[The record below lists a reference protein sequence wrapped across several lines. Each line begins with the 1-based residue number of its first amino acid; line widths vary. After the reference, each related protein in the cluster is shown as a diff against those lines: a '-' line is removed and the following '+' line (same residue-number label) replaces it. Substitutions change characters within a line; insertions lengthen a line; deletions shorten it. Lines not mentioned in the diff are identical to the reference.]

1 MVKRNSSAS
10 KTNASGTGKILRA
23 TSAQRQWEESCRE
36 IVVYLRSGTFRPVS
50 NSCLLDGG
58 AEIRERASRT

>member
-23 TSAQRQWEESCRE
+23 TSAQRQPAGSKIAAAQPEESCSE
-36 IVVYLRSGTFRPVS
+36 IVVYLWSQLFAR
-50 NSCLLDGG
+50 
-58 AEIRERASRT
+58 